1 MTLCHRTLVD
11 AFRVRGRGINLPI
24 EDFTDDLVT
33 ESGPDPTEAT
43 DMAKMIAMLDERS
56 EKIVQMVGI
65 QGASTAEAGQVL
77 EMTEGAARVAL
88 LWAFKTLTVLRERH
102 VT

>member
-24 EDFTDDLVT
+24 EDLTDDLVT
-33 ESGPDPTEAT
+33 EAGPDPTEAT

-56 EKIVQMVGI
+56 EKIVQMV
-65 QGASTAEAGQVL
+65 
-77 EMTEGAARVAL
+77 MTEGAVRVAL
-88 LWAFKTLTVLRERH
+88 RWAFKTLTVLRERH